1 MTNESPDLR
10 VVPVNDRVNAHEIR
24 PSAIGRI
31 EMGQIGPVR
40 VSAPGSDEDGL
51 DGRVEGEVV
60 FEA

>member
-1 MTNESPDLR
+1 
-10 VVPVNDRVNAHEIR
+10 
-24 PSAIGRI
+24 
-31 EMGQIGPVR
+31 MGQIGPVR